1 MHSSPSGLPRPSRI
15 LSLDVLRGITIAF
28 MILVNCIWHFP
39 VVYRP
44 LEHSPWNGWTPTDLV
59 FPAFLF
65 YMGASIV
72 FSTDSRLMR
81 GDSKS
86 SLLGHVLRRSCI
98 LFLLGLLVNA
108 FPWFHFSTLRV
119 YGVLQRIAVCYLLAG
134 TFYLLDRRV
143 STKVAVVIGIL
154 AGYWALLRFVPVPGF
169 GLPGR
174 DVPFMDPRGDL
185 VAWLDRLIFP
195 HRLFISGVR
204 DPEGLLSD
212 LPSVATTLLGVLTG
226 LWLRSDRSLTAKCR
240 GLLAGGAVAILLGEL
255 WNPWFPINKNLWTSS
270 YALFTAGVALVAWAC
285 LYWVVEIKG
294 WKKGW
299 STFWLVFGTNAITAY
314 VLSEL
319 LEAATEQIPK
329 APMRSYD
336 LRLYDRFFAGIHPPG
351 IASLAYAICFVI
363 VCWLPVAW
371 LYRRKIFIR
380 I

>member
-1 MHSSPSGLPRPSRI
+1 MHSSPSGIPRSSRI
-15 LSLDVLRGITIAF
+15 ISLDILRGVTIAF

-39 VVYRP
+39 VVYSP

-72 FSTDSRLMR
+72 FSTDSRILR

-86 SLLGHVLRRSCI
+86 SLLGHIVRRSCI

-108 FPWFHFSTLRV
+108 FPWFHFSTLRI
-119 YGVLQRIAVCYLLAG
+119 YGVLQRIAVCYLVTG

-143 STKVAVVIGIL
+143 STKVTVVIAIL
-154 AGYWALLRFVPVPGF
+154 AGYWVLLRFVPVPGF

-174 DVPFMDPRGDL
+174 DVPFMDPRADL

-226 LWLRSDRSLTAKCR
+226 LWLRTGRSLMTKFR
-240 GLLAGGAVAILLGEL
+240 GLLGAGAVAILLGEL

-270 YALFTAGVALVAWAC
+270 YVLFTAGVALVAWAF

-336 LRLYDRFFAGIHPPG
+336 LQLYDRFFAGIHPPG

-363 VCWLPVAW
+363 VCWLPVA
-371 LYRRKIFIR
+371 
-380 I
+380 